1 MAFALSEFK
10 SNLRG
15 GGAKSSLFR
24 VNLNFPAALNPTDG
38 PPGLIPVNT
47 SQFLIQAASIP
58 ASTITTYDVFY
69 HGKAIKVASDRT
81 YATWETTIINDEDFE
96 VRKKIEKWMDLLSNP
111 ELNTRSGDI
120 TKVGVNREGENAG
133 YKQDIS
139 VTQFGKDASSLE
151 TYKFIGAFPT
161 DLSAIT
167 LDWAAGTIETYSCT
181 WSYDRWE
188 N

>member
-24 VNLNFPAALNPTDG
+24 VNLNFPAAINPTDG
-38 PPGLIPVNT
+38 SPGLIPVDT

-111 ELNTRSGDI
+111 ELNTRSEELIKDRV
-120 TKVGVNREGENAG
+120 KKEGENAG

-167 LDWAAGTIETYSCT
+167 LDWAAGTIETYTCT

>member
-1 MAFALSEFK
+1 MAFGISEFK
-10 SNLRG
+10 SNLKG
-15 GGAKSSLFR
+15 GGAKSALFQ
-24 VNLNFPAALNPTDG
+24 VNLNY
-38 PPGLIPVNT
+38 PPRSGLPSIEPSTNAK
-47 SQFLIQAASIP
+47 FLISAASIP
-58 ASTITTYDVFY
+58 ASTVGTYDVFY
-69 HGKAIKVASDRT
+69 HGKSIKVAADRT
-81 YATWETTIINDEDFE
+81 FDVWETTIINDEDFG
-96 VRKKIEKWMDLLSNP
+96 VRKKIEQWMDLLSKYK
-111 ELNTRSGDI
+111 LNTRSKDLTG
-120 TKVGVNREGENAG
+120 GLEGENAG